1 MTSTAK
7 ASVRTLLPLAVVTGT
22 SMLAMDL
29 YLPAVPALQT
39 SLATSVAAAQATV
52 AVFLAGL
59 AASQLMWGAA
69 LNRFGPRRCVQVSV
83 ALLVLTSIG
92 CALAGDITTLLAM
105 RLLQG
110 LAAGAATVVVPS
122 VVRATLDDEDA
133 VRGMATIAMIESSVP
148 AAGPV
153 LGTALL
159 AVADWRATFWV
170 LAALSLAALPFAVRA
185 TPLRLPGLG
194 STQPASLTALLRD
207 RRFMRLAA
215 SHALCVGALLTFV
228 ASAPQLLHHA
238 LGLGATAFAT
248 LQVVGVA
255 SFMLMASQSARISRR
270 LGTAGA
276 VRVGALAQVGLCLV
290 LLLATAIDMVSPLVL
305 ALFWGGFCGT
315 TAVREPPVFSDAL
328 DVAPAQMG
336 RAAALLTLSLLLA
349 GAVGTQA
356 VAPFMDGRSA
366 TPLAAALLLMC
377 VVSLLLVTP
386 YPRKPDASVPRPQ
399 SRG

>member
-1 MTSTAK
+1 MTTTAR

-29 YLPAVPALQT
+29 YLPAVPALQA
-39 SLATSVAAAQATV
+39 SLSTSVAAAQATV

-59 AASQLMWGAA
+59 AASQLLWGAA

-83 ALLVLTSIG
+83 VLLVLASIG
-92 CALAGDITTLLAM
+92 CALAGDIAMLLAM

-159 AVADWRATFWV
+159 TVADWRATFWV
-170 LAALSLAALPFAVRA
+170 LAGLSLAVLPFAVRA
-185 TPLRLPGLG
+185 TPLRLPGLAN
-194 STQPASLTALLRD
+194 TQPASLWALLRD
-207 RRFMRLAA
+207 QRFMRLAA
-215 SHALCVGALLTFV
+215 SHALCIGALLTFV

-238 LGLGATAFAT
+238 LGQDVAAFAT
-248 LQVVGVA
+248 LQVLGVA
-255 SFMLMASQSARISRR
+255 SFMLMASQSARFSRR
-270 LGTAGA
+270 LGLGGA
-276 VRVGALAQVGLCLV
+276 VRVGALAQVGLCLA
-290 LLLATAIDMVSPLVL
+290 LLTAATFDGVSLLVL
-305 ALFWGGFCGT
+305 ALFWSGFCGT
-315 TAVREPPVFSDAL
+315 TAVRGPPAFSDAL

-336 RAAALLTLSLLLA
+336 RAAALLTLALLA
-349 GAVGTQA
+349 AGALGTQA
-356 VAPFMDGRSA
+356 VAPFMGGRSVV
-366 TPLAAALLLMC
+366 PLAAALLLMC
-377 VVSLLLVTP
+377 VLSLLLVTP
-386 YPRKPDASVPRPQ
+386 YPRKAARLPAAP
-399 SRG
+399 